1 MGLLVIKQRRQQ
13 SGETVQFMDLDNE
26 GKYKPG
32 IKEVKIF
39 NPNHI
44 EVKMLTPQN
53 LTIFYLHFYQSKIQ

>member
-44 EVKMLTPQN
+44 EVKMLTPK
-53 LTIFYLHFYQSKIQ
+53 IPHYILHIYICK